1 MMNEVLNNNGV
12 GLDKEFLDFECQE
25 LQADNERFAV
35 TDDNKADW
43 CLGKIA
49 DAEKQKLEII
59 QYVER
64 KKAML
69 DAFAKNALAQQDGTI
84 NFMTSLLRPYVEAKV
99 EGQKKQSIKL
109 LNGTCGLRNPK
120 PKFEVDEAVLLAWEK
135 ENKPEMVKVTE
146 KANWAEL
153 KKQVVVE
160 GDKVVTED
168 GEVVPGVTVV
178 QPEEKEFYVK

>member
-1 MMNEVLNNNGV
+1 MNNLAINVN
-12 GLDKEFLDFECQE
+12 LDKELLDFECQE
-25 LQADNERFAV
+25 LQADDGKFVV

-49 DAEKQKLEII
+49 EAEKQKLEII
-59 QYVER
+59 QYVDR
-64 KKAML
+64 KMAML
-69 DAFAKNALAQQDGTI
+69 EAFRQQALAQQDATI
-84 NFMTSLLRPYVEAKV
+84 GFMTSLLRPYVKAKV

-109 LNGTCGLRNPK
+109 LNGTCGLKTPK
-120 PKFEVDEAVLLAWEK
+120 PKFEVDEAVLLAWQK

-153 KKQVVVE
+153 KKQVVVD

-168 GEVVPGVTVV
+168 GEVVPGVVVV

>member
-1 MMNEVLNNNGV
+1 MNGLVNGNTDM
-12 GLDKEFLDFECQE
+12 DKEFLDYECQE

-49 DAEKQKLEII
+49 EAEKQKLEII
-59 QYVER
+59 QYVEQ

-84 NFMTSLLRPYVEAKV
+84 NFMTNLLRPYVEEKV
-99 EGQKKQSIKL
+99 AGQKKQSIKL
-109 LNGTCGLRNPK
+109 LNGTCGLKTPK
-120 PKFEVDEAVLLAWEK
+120 PKFEVDEDKLLAWQK

-146 KANWAEL
+146 KANWGDL
-153 KKQVVVE
+153 KKIVVVD